1 VKVLITGAIGQRNE
15 PHQRPERFRRNR
27 TARRQS
33 GMIGDQDESGFSM
46 PLHNCDFNCSN
57 DRHTQVVRAH
67 KHFTIDLHAHL
78 LTPAVEPLV
87 AGCPQKKGEPEFMLR
102 TQGAASVAHNMQKML
117 PTAFRKMTSLDER
130 LRDMDAMG
138 VDVQALSP
146 SPNQYYYWAEHDLAR
161 EIVRVQNEHVAAT
174 CAAHAERFVGLG
186 TIALQHPELSV
197 EQLTHAVKTLG
208 LRGLEISTAVNG
220 LDLADAKFERF
231 WAKADELGCVVFIH
245 PLGTSLV
252 ERVNQFYLTNII
264 GQPLET
270 TIALSNLIFG
280 GVLDRH
286 HGVKI
291 VAAHGGGYLPAYIGR
306 SDHGYKV
313 RPEAG
318 DIQKKPSEYLK
329 QIYFDSLVYSPEQLR
344 ALIAQV
350 GASQIAVGTDYAF
363 DMGDYDV
370 HELLESVPHLS
381 EEERAQI
388 SGGNAMKLLGIER

>member
-1 VKVLITGAIGQRNE
+1 M
-15 PHQRPERFRRNR
+15 
-27 TARRQS
+27 S
-33 GMIGDQDESGFSM
+33 
-46 PLHNCDFNCSN
+46 LHSCGNQCVEGKHVQT
-57 DRHTQVVRAH
+57 RRAH

-87 AGCPQKKGEPEFMLR
+87 ADCPQKKAEPEMMLR
-102 TQGAASVAHNMQKML
+102 SQGAASVAHNVQKML
-117 PTAFRKMTSLDER
+117 PTAFHKMTNLEER

-138 VDVQALSP
+138 VDMQVLSP
-146 SPNQYYYWAEHDLAR
+146 SPNQYYYWAEPDLAK
-161 EIVRVQNEHVAAT
+161 EIVRVQNEQIAEV
-174 CAAHAERFVGLG
+174 CSLLPERFAGLG

-197 EQLTHAVKTLG
+197 EQLTNAVKTLG
-208 LRGLEISTAVNG
+208 LRGVEISTAVNG
-220 LDLADAKFERF
+220 LDLADAKFEKF

-245 PLGTSLV
+245 PLGTSLG

-280 GVLDRH
+280 GVLDRNP
-286 HGVKI
+286 GVKV

-344 ALIAQV
+344 NLIAQV
-350 GASQIAVGTDYAF
+350 GASQIVIGTDYAF

-370 HELLESVPHLS
+370 HELIESLNTLS
-381 EEERAQI
+381 EEDRAMI
-388 SGGNAMKLLGIER
+388 LGGNAKRILGMEPNQ

>member
-1 VKVLITGAIGQRNE
+1 MLHTCNDE
-15 PHQRPERFRRNR
+15 C
-27 TARRQS
+27 TAEKHAQS
-33 GMIGDQDESGFSM
+33 
-46 PLHNCDFNCSN
+46 
-57 DRHTQVVRAH
+57 VRAH

-87 AGCPQKKGEPEFMLR
+87 ADCPQKKGEPEMMLR
-102 TQGAASVAHNMQKML
+102 MQGAASVAHNVQKML
-117 PTAFRKMTSLDER
+117 PEAFRKMTSLEER

-138 VDVQALSP
+138 VDVQVLSP
-146 SPNQYYYWAEHDLAR
+146 SPNQYYYWAEYDLAR

-174 CAAHAERFVGLG
+174 CATHPERFAGLG

-197 EQLTHAVKTLG
+197 EQLIHAVKRLG
-208 LRGLEISTAVNG
+208 LKGVEISTAVNG
-220 LDLADAKFERF
+220 FDLADAKFEKF

-245 PLGTSLV
+245 PLGTSLG
-252 ERVNQFYLTNII
+252 ERVNQFYLTNLI

-280 GVLDRH
+280 GVLDRYA
-286 HGVKI
+286 GVRI

-318 DIQKKPSEYLK
+318 AMQKKPREYLK

-350 GASQIAVGTDYAF
+350 GASQIVVGTDYAF
-363 DMGDYDV
+363 DMGDYDP
-370 HELLESVPHLS
+370 HELLESLSGLS
-381 EEERAQI
+381 ETEREMI
-388 SGGNAMKLLGIER
+388 LGGNARQLLELEKTR

>member
-1 VKVLITGAIGQRNE
+1 MPIHTCN
-15 PHQRPERFRRNR
+15 
-27 TARRQS
+27 
-33 GMIGDQDESGFSM
+33 DQ
-46 PLHNCDFNCSN
+46 CAA
-57 DRHTQVVRAH
+57 DRHVQAMRAH

-87 AGCPQKKGEPEFMLR
+87 ADCPQKKGEPEMMLR
-102 TQGAASVAHNMQKML
+102 MQGAASVAHNVQTML
-117 PTAFRKMTSLDER
+117 PRAFRKMNSLEER

-138 VDVQALSP
+138 VDVQVLSP
-146 SPNQYYYWAEHDLAR
+146 SPNQYYYWAEPDLA
-161 EIVRVQNEHVAAT
+161 EEVVRVQNEHVAAT
-174 CAAHAERFVGLG
+174 VAVHPDRFAGLG
-186 TIALQHPELSV
+186 TIALQHPDLSV
-197 EQLTHAVKTLG
+197 AQLRHAVKTLG
-208 LRGLEISTAVNG
+208 LKGVEISTAVNN
-220 LDLADAKFERF
+220 LDLADAKFEKF
-231 WAKADELGCVVFIH
+231 WAAADELGCIVFIH
-245 PLGTSLV
+245 PLGTSLG

-286 HGVKI
+286 SGVKI

-318 DIQKKPSEYLK
+318 KIHKPPSEYL
-329 QIYFDSLVYSPEQLR
+329 QRIYFDSLVYSPEQLR

-350 GASQIAVGTDYAF
+350 GVSQIVIGTDYAF

-370 HELLESVPHLS
+370 HELIAALQDLR
-381 EEERAQI
+381 EEDRAMI
-388 SGGNAMKLLGIER
+388 LGGNAKRILA

>member
-1 VKVLITGAIGQRNE
+1 MA
-15 PHQRPERFRRNR
+15 
-27 TARRQS
+27 
-33 GMIGDQDESGFSM
+33 
-46 PLHNCDFNCSN
+46 LHTCDLNCSPEK
-57 DRHTQVVRAH
+57 HVQTLRAH

-87 AGCPQKKGEPEFMLR
+87 ADCPQKQGEPEMMLR
-102 TQGAASVAHNMQKML
+102 AQGAASVAHNVQKML
-117 PTAFRKMTSLDER
+117 PNAFRKMTNLEER

-138 VDVQALSP
+138 VDVQVLSP
-146 SPNQYYYWAEHDLAR
+146 SPNQYYYWAQTDLAK

-174 CAAHAERFVGLG
+174 CATNPERFYGLG

-197 EQLTHAVKTLG
+197 EQLIHAVKTLG
-208 LRGLEISTAVNG
+208 LKGVEISTAVNG
-220 LDLADAKFERF
+220 LDLADAKFEKF

-245 PLGTSLV
+245 PLGSSLG
-252 ERVNQFYLTNII
+252 ERVNQFYLTNMI

-280 GVLDRH
+280 GVLDRNPKL
-286 HGVKI
+286 KI

-313 RPEAG
+313 RPEASG
-318 DIQKKPSEYLK
+318 IQKKPSEYLK
-329 QIYFDSLVYSPEQLR
+329 QIYFDSLVYSPEQLKN
-344 ALIAQV
+344 LIAQV
-350 GASQIAVGTDYAF
+350 GASQMVVGTDYAF

-370 HELLESVPHLS
+370 HELLDAVTNLS

-388 SGGNAMKLLGIER
+388 LGGNAARILGVNL